1 MTAHSLSAQKA
12 QARKEQEA
20 LLRELLEV
28 LDTLDQAQAHW
39 REAAAS
45 CLEIQPVE
53 IDPGPLAWLRRL
65 WSPPAAPVPSA
76 VDPQLQEVISS
87 GGEGIDLIRQTLL
100 EVLRRRQVEPI
111 PALGQPFD
119 PETMFAVDQQ
129 PDTTHP
135 PMTVLQ
141 EVVRGYRWGDR
152 ILREAQVIVAVE
164 SEQGEGD

>member
-1 MTAHSLSAQKA
+1 MTSHSLSTQKA

-39 REAAAS
+39 QDAAAS
-45 CLEIQPVE
+45 CLETRSSEV
-53 IDPGPLAWLRRL
+53 DPGPLGWLRRL
-65 WSPPAAPVPSA
+65 WSPTTSVPAAG

-100 EVLRRRQVEPI
+100 EVLQRRQVEPI
-111 PALGQPFD
+111 PTLGHPFD
-119 PETMFAVDQQ
+119 PESMFGLDRQ
-129 PDTTHP
+129 PSPQP

-152 ILREAQVIVAVE
+152 ILREAQVIVAAE
-164 SEQGEGD
+164 PEQGEED

>member
-1 MTAHSLSAQKA
+1 MTSHSLSAQKA

-39 REAAAS
+39 RSAAAS
-45 CLEIQPVE
+45 NVETQPAE
-53 IDPGPLAWLRRL
+53 AGPGPMGWLRRL
-65 WSPPAAPVPSA
+65 LSPAVPVA
-76 VDPQLQEVISS
+76 DAQLQEVITS

-111 PALGQPFD
+111 PTLGQPFD
-119 PETMFAVDQQ
+119 PETMFALDRH
-129 PDTTHP
+129 PDTTQP
-135 PMTVLQ
+135 AMTVLQ

-152 ILREAQVIVAVE
+152 ILREAQVIVAAE
-164 SEQGEGD
+164 PEPEEGD